1 MLLKSILSRLRN
13 LSATAVPGAQ
23 TRPSLEPFSNYAR
36 EARRSGLAKPYLFLS
51 FDCDTDWDA
60 EVVEEVHDFLEARGI
75 SATYAVPGAQL
86 LRSPNPY
93 QRLAA
98 RGVEFMNHGALPHAE
113 WRGDQ
118 WAGTTFYDSMKPAE
132 VEDDIRRGHEIV
144 SELIGKEP
152 KGFRAPHFGCFQ
164 RSDQLQLVHRVAE
177 ELGYAYCSTTI
188 PSFGLQAGP
197 VAPLPGLNVVEIACF
212 GSARYP
218 ETILDS
224 WTYLEDRK
232 QYKLADIY
240 AELVA
245 ETVETFSKKSTP
257 ALFTWY
263 ADPCHVVRQPAFLK
277 AVEAI
282 QEAGVTTLTGMEVVS
297 KFGARP

>member
-1 MLLKSILSRLRN
+1 MLLKSILGRLRN

-23 TRPSLEPFSNYAR
+23 TSPSLEPFSDYAR

-86 LRSPNPY
+86 LRSPHPY

-113 WRGDQ
+113 WRVDQ
-118 WAGTTFYDSMKPAE
+118 WAGITFYDSMKPAE
-132 VEDDIRRGHEIV
+132 VEDDIRRGHDIV
-144 SELIGKEP
+144 IEVIGKEP

-164 RSDQLQLVHRVAE
+164 RPEQLELVHRVAE

-188 PSFGLQAGP
+188 PSFALRAGP
-197 VAPLPGLNVVEIACF
+197 VTPLTGLNVVEIACF

-240 AELVA
+240 AELVT

-263 ADPCHVVRQPAFLK
+263 ADPCHVAGQSPFRLAI
-277 AVEAI
+277 EAI
-282 QEAGVTTLTGMEVVS
+282 ERNGIPSLTGSEVVAF
-297 KFGARP
+297 FGKKA